1 MFSFFKKKKIVAHLK
16 LSGVIGNAGKFKQGI
31 DFAGQEEL
39 IKKAFSLKK
48 AACVAIS
55 INSPGGSPVQS
66 HLIYSFIRQQA
77 KKHKKK
83 VIVFAEDVAA
93 SGGYLISCAGDEI
106 YANSSSIIGSIGVI
120 YSSFG
125 FTELI
130 KKIGVE
136 RRVHTAGKNKS
147 TLDPFLEEKNEDI
160 ERLKNIQLDLHKD
173 FIDVVEKSRGS
184 KLNKTDVE
192 LFSGEFWSSIILQMP
207 SSIQDGN
214 SASYGESKMNT
225 IVGAAA
231 GVVKE
236 TMTGVG
242 GAIANAPNIEKAIKD
257 GLDAGKDAFSGL
269 KNSSGVLEG
278 AKTYLTNSL
287 TASALGA
294 LGGNVSAADLL
305 ARETG
310 QVFNPNMELLFNGPT
325 LRSFRFSFKFTPR
338 NAKEA
343 EQVKLIIRTFKSNM
357 APKVDQSTQISGNSL
372 FIKTPNVFELRYR
385 RGIQNHPFL
394 HKFKQCFL
402 TDVSVNY
409 TGEGVYAT
417 YDDSTPISMQMD
429 LTFKELEPIYNTD
442 YEDSDVGVG
451 F

>member
-173 FIDVVEKSRGS
+173 FIDVVEKSRFS
-184 KLNKTDVE
+184 KLKKNSDIE
-192 LFSGEFWSSIILQMP
+192 LFTGEFWSGRKSLELGLIDGIGSANEILREQ
-207 SSIQDGN
+207 
-214 SASYGESKMNT
+214 YGEDLVIKKFEKSK
-225 IVGAAA
+225 
-231 GVVKE
+231 
-236 TMTGVG
+236 
-242 GAIANAPNIEKAIKD
+242 
-257 GLDAGKDAFSGL
+257 SW
-269 KNSSGVLEG
+269 
-278 AKTYLTNSL
+278 
-287 TASALGA
+287 
-294 LGGNVSAADLL
+294 L
-305 ARETG
+305 ARKLSSET
-310 QVFNPNMELLFNGPT
+310 QLE
-325 LRSFRFSFKFTPR
+325 K
-338 NAKEA
+338 
-343 EQVKLIIRTFKSNM
+343 I
-357 APKVDQSTQISGNSL
+357 
-372 FIKTPNVFELRYR
+372 
-385 RGIQNHPFL
+385 
-394 HKFKQCFL
+394 
-402 TDVSVNY
+402 VNLVEEKNIWQKY
-409 TGEGVYAT
+409 
-417 YDDSTPISMQMD
+417 
-429 LTFKELEPIYNTD
+429 
-442 YEDSDVGVG
+442 G